1 MANDFFVRCNC
12 RNRRFT
18 GCKSRFLQAADG
30 GKGIA
35 SAANELCGAALIN
48 NFQFAKPFERGEI
61 FSQRAFLIFT
71 DIRKLQEKAETSY
84 TLTTEEVEVLI

>member
-1 MANDFFVRCNC
+1 M
-12 RNRRFT
+12 
-18 GCKSRFLQAADG
+18 KSQF
-30 GKGIA
+30 K
-35 SAANELCGAALIN
+35 
-48 NFQFAKPFERGEI
+48 FAKPFERGEI